1 MRRLLY
7 LLCRVHD
14 GITDAGFLI
23 GVLGIAALVAIYCAE
38 VVTRYFIG
46 TALTWANDTF
56 ANLLCISIFAVVPHA
71 TRAMRHIAI
80 NLVPEFIAATRKPL
94 EVFSMAAGA
103 VVCLFVA
110 WMSLDENVRQIAQQI
125 VTEQNY
131 PVPKIWIS
139 GFITYGF
146 FSSGLYFLRALFR
159 LPEVRPVSWV
169 APLPEDLMNVGQA

>member
-7 LLCRVHD
+7 LLCRIHD

-23 GVLGIAALVAIYCAE
+23 GAFGIAALVTIYCAE

-56 ANLLCISIFAVVPHA
+56 SNLLCISLFSVMPHA

-80 NLVPEFIAATRKPL
+80 NLVPEFFAVTRKPL
-94 EVFSMAAGA
+94 EIFSMASGA
-103 VVCLFVA
+103 VACLFVA
-110 WMSLDENVRQIAQQI
+110 WMSLDENMRQIAQQI

-146 FSSGLYFLRALFR
+146 LSSGLYFLRALFQ
-159 LPEVRPVSWV
+159 LPEARPVSWV
-169 APLPEDLMNVGQA
+169 APLPEHLTDVGQA